1 MSIDFTL
8 PPDVE
13 ETRARVREFMD
24 EVVRPAE
31 EKVYANAPN
40 GEPDRSDIVR
50 MIIELRQKAHDW
62 NVWLPPMPKEWG
74 GLGLL
79 ITAIAFSSAEPARP
93 NFRPVILDSPAP

>member
-40 GEPDRSDIVR
+40 GEPDREHGR
-50 MIIELRQKAHDW
+50 AHLEARRELTLAIEVLDHVDARLEAGA
-62 NVWLPPMPKEWG
+62 VAAVGERGVAAAERVFG
-74 GLGLL
+74 GG
-79 ITAIAFSSAEPARP
+79 AQ
-93 NFRPVILDSPAP
+93 